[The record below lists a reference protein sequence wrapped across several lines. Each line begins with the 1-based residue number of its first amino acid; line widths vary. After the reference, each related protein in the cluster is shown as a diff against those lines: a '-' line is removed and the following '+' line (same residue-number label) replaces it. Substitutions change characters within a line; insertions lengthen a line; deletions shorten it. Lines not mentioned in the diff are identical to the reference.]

1 VNSDRSQAYTRVVAQ
16 LRELS
21 GTKLHA
27 GEEQLV
33 REAADELL
41 FCDDFDADAKAH
53 AVLARV
59 YELAD
64 ELTSSE
70 RLTAERAQ
78 ALVADVEACGPFE
91 PDARAA

>member
-1 VNSDRSQAYTRVVAQ
+1 MIAQ
-16 LRELS
+16 LRDL
-21 GTKLHA
+21 GQANLHPA
-27 GEEQLV
+27 EQQLV
-33 REAADELL
+33 RDAADELL
-41 FCDDFDADAKAH
+41 FCRDFDGAPEAH

-70 RLTAERAQ
+70 RLSVERAQ
-78 ALVADVEACGPFE
+78 RLVADVEACGPFE